1 MLSTAVACSGC
12 PIGGAVLSPCPDS
25 GGPGPGTKVGG
36 GGERAVW
43 GLPVG
48 LDRLLKISEIP
59 DLGHYMERKLSL
71 KG

>member
-1 MLSTAVACSGC
+1 M
-12 PIGGAVLSPCPDS
+12 
-25 GGPGPGTKVGG
+25 KVPVSRLRRTQFWAQGG

-48 LDRLLKISEIP
+48 LGRLLKISEIP
-59 DLGHYMERKLSL
+59 DLGHYMGRKMSL